1 MVGTLGD
8 RKEAGEI
15 EDVLTRNT
23 TLGGVMTNTNGCV
36 FLGHGK
42 CMKVNAIVQ
51 GRSGEWRGCFFT
63 WGFDVGIDGEDTV
76 QCLVE

>member
-15 EDVLTRNT
+15 EDVLTWNT
-23 TLGGVMTNTNGCV
+23 TLGGGLTNTNSCV

-42 CMKVNAIVQ
+42 GMKVNVVVQ
-51 GRSGEWRGCFFT
+51 GRSGEWGSCFFT
-63 WGFDVGIDGEDTV
+63 WGV
-76 QCLVE
+76 